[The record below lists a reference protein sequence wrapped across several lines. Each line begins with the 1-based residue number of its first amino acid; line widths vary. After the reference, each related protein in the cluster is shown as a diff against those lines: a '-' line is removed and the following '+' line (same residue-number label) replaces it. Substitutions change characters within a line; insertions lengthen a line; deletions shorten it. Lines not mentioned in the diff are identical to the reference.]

1 MSNNNQAIIMAVGVG
16 AIGTLLAYVGYSM
29 SQKEQETTDN
39 KEKSIFDSI
48 PFLDSNNESKPNIS
62 VDVSNNNN
70 TSESKDLKTSTFFN
84 FWKTP
89 QKIEDEVV
97 KDAVKAAIEKL
108 TKKIILENINK
119 KYLLT
124 KEYLKK

>member
-29 SQKEQETTDN
+29 SQKEDETTKDN

-48 PFLDSNNESKPNIS
+48 PFLDRNNEIKPTIS
-62 VDVSNNNN
+62 VDI
-70 TSESKDLKTSTFFN
+70 SKDNSSNTVDSKPLKTSTFFN

-89 QKIEDEVV
+89 EKIEDEVL
-97 KDAVKAAIEKL
+97 KDAVKAAIEK
-108 TKKIILENINK
+108 
-119 KYLLT
+119 
-124 KEYLKK
+124 

>member
-16 AIGTLLAYVGYSM
+16 AIGTLLAYVGYSRK
-29 SQKEQETTDN
+29 KEQETTDN

-84 FWKTP
+84 FWKNTA
-89 QKIEDEVV
+89 KIEDEVV
-97 KDAVKAAIEKL
+97 KDAVKGAIE
-108 TKKIILENINK
+108 NN
-119 KYLLT
+119 
-124 KEYLKK
+124 

>member
-48 PFLDSNNESKPNIS
+48 PFLDSNNEIKPNIS
-62 VDVSNNNN
+62 VDVSNDNNN
-70 TSESKDLKTSTFFN
+70 NSESKDLKTSTFFN

-89 QKIEDEVV
+89 QKVEDEVV
-97 KDAVKAAIEKL
+97 KDAVKAAIEK
-108 TKKIILENINK
+108 
-119 KYLLT
+119 
-124 KEYLKK
+124 

>member
-1 MSNNNQAIIMAVGVG
+1 MSNNYQAIIMAVGVG

-70 TSESKDLKTSTFFN
+70 TSESKDLISSTFFYC
-84 FWKTP
+84 WKTP

-97 KDAVKAAIEKL
+97 KDAVKAAIEK
-108 TKKIILENINK
+108 
-119 KYLLT
+119 
-124 KEYLKK
+124 

>member
-1 MSNNNQAIIMAVGVG
+1 
-16 AIGTLLAYVGYSM
+16 M

-70 TSESKDLKTSTFFN
+70 TSESKDLKTSTFLIFG
-84 FWKTP
+84 KHR
-89 QKIEDEVV
+89 
-97 KDAVKAAIEKL
+97 
-108 TKKIILENINK
+108 KK
-119 KYLLT
+119 
-124 KEYLKK
+124 

>member
-84 FWKTP
+84 F
-89 QKIEDEVV
+89 
-97 KDAVKAAIEKL
+97 
-108 TKKIILENINK
+108 LENTAKNRRRSSK
-119 KYLLT
+119 RCSKSSY
-124 KEYLKK
+124 